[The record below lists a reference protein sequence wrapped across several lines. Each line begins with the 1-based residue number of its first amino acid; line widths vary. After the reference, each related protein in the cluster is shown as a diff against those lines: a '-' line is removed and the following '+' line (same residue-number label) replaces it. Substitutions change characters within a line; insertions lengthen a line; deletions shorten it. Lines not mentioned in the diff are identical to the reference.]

1 MTGEAQILRFIS
13 GRTAK
18 ARGNRMHVHVDKPG
32 TRWVAIATLG
42 DTASFVVDRSTRCQR
57 CWTGGGRGREDD
69 ERPRRVAL
77 PDKHSDDRDE
87 KERSGRGRDHDVR
100 SPRHPADDEY
110 GVVVPCSRAGN
121 VEVTEAAAAV
131 QNDAEDAEECEDR
144 AVVKKRRDG
153 ECPGHRPRERRD
165 PQVYG

>member
-1 MTGEAQILRFIS
+1 MLAAVVVVRPPGARSVEREEA
-13 GRTAK
+13 GGA
-18 ARGNRMHVHVDKPG
+18 ARNG
-32 TRWVAIATLG
+32 
-42 DTASFVVDRSTRCQR
+42 SS
-57 CWTGGGRGREDD
+57 GGRGREDD

-87 KERSGRGRDHDVR
+87 KERSGRGRDYDVR
-100 SPRHPADDEY
+100 PPRHPADDEY
-110 GVVVPCSRAGN
+110 GVVAPRSRAGN

-131 QNDAEDAEECEDR
+131 QNDAENAEECEDR

-165 PQVYG
+165 PQSGAGTDS